1 MNMHENFKWIWIP
14 NIRVDNFY
22 LNKKINVNIMNI
34 YDFKLINIDNELDD
48 EIEFLYR
55 SDKFAMSISL
65 SQDMTCNS
73 MEIWGKLYL
82 NKFNII
88 GSEIS
93 DLIDFIR
100 IGDILLD
107 SSGDFY
113 QSDALNALFWVE
125 NNIVTS
131 ISL

>member
-22 LNKKINVNIMNI
+22 LNKKINFNIMNI